1 MDGSAVLCSAAGRA
15 CFESAFP
22 VLHSGIF
29 WADCCADS
37 DYCEVS
43 FNFTF
48 ALLYRLF
55 CGSGFFIIFVVLA
68 AVVYLMDWFSGF
80 ALVVVFI
87 TMVGVV
93 LVLCWVIACS

>member
-1 MDGSAVLCSAAGRA
+1 VVVFNTGFIYSCGSDVDGSAVLCSAAGRA

-43 FNFTF
+43 FRFIF
-48 ALLYRLF
+48 LVI
-55 CGSGFFIIFVVLA
+55 IIF
-68 AVVYLMDWFSGF
+68 AVSVSLHSWC
-80 ALVVVFI
+80 
-87 TMVGVV
+87 
-93 LVLCWVIACS
+93 CWLLFYI

>member
-1 MDGSAVLCSAAGRA
+1 VDGPAVLCSAAGRA

-43 FNFTF
+43 FPSSF
-48 ALLYRLF
+48 ALCIGYF
-55 CGSGFFIIFVVLA
+55 CGFGFFVILLLLA
-68 AVVYLMDWFSGF
+68 AVVYLMVG
-80 ALVVVFI
+80 LV
-87 TMVGVV
+87 
-93 LVLCWVIACS
+93 C